1 VARPVGQPASSRP
14 ARLFCL
20 SCGPAPAASTSS
32 AGGGRPVGALGG
44 GFQPSHRL
52 FRRPGGGNKRDVPP
66 KAEGME
72 ARKIVPFGRRFV
84 GLAITTSPPM
94 PADAYAY
101 RKRRP
106 CPSDSTGSHLRLPAE
121 SDANLNFGAGQ
132 IRRGLGAARRRVACG
147 VPAPPVPG
155 SGLGDLCASVV
166 GVRRTLTKRPPA
178 LARSLLARRWH
189 VCWHRAWARTR
200 TGPMRKSLGRGP
212 NWSVV
217 ALSRRT
223 KSNQPFFFFL
233 SLVTNIYKYLHNR
246 E

>member
-32 AGGGRPVGALGG
+32 AAGGRPVGALGG

-66 KAEGME
+66 KADGME

-94 PADAYAY
+94 ADEYAY

-106 CPSDSTGSHLRLPAE
+106 RPSDSTGSHLRLPAE
-121 SDANLNFGAGQ
+121 SDANTH
-132 IRRGLGAARRRVACG
+132 RGRGAARRRVACG

-189 VCWHRAWARTR
+189 VCWLRAWAPCVSHWAVGPIGVVVSTR
-200 TGPMRKSLGRGP
+200 
-212 NWSVV
+212 
-217 ALSRRT
+217 RRT
-223 KSNQPFFFFL
+223 KSTKSNLSSFFL